1 MAGNIIP
8 AIATTNAITAG
19 FVVMHAFKVLQN
31 QFDKCQSVYMRLTP
45 NGRNQIMVPD
55 KELTPPNPKCYVC
68 AEKPEVI
75 VQIDTERVN
84 VLEFKNDV
92 LIKALNMIEPD
103 VMMDKGK
110 IVISSEEG
118 ETDCNNEKKLSE
130 MSIVD
135 GCILRVDDFFQN
147 YELSITIVHKNAE
160 RDEPVFHIIADPDT
174 LKPKVDTEEN
184 NTAVEASEPQPS
196 TSNGTMSKITK
207 VADNDDEDDV
217 CIIDDVNEGAT
228 STSDSDIEGNS
239 SKGQEKRKIDE
250 DEEGPSS
257 KKAKTQNTNNGDDD
271 EDDVIEID

>member
-31 QFDKCQSVYMRLTP
+31 QFNKCQSVYMRLTP

-103 VMMDKGK
+103 VMMDKGT

-174 LKPKVDTEEN
+174 LKPKVDSEEN
-184 NTAVEASEPQPS
+184 NTAAEASEPQPS

-207 VADNDDEDDV
+207 VADNDDEDDL
-217 CIIDDVNEGAT
+217 CIIDDVNEGAST
-228 STSDSDIEGNS
+228 STSGTEGNS
-239 SKGQEKRKIDE
+239 SKVQEKRKTDE
-250 DEEGPSS
+250 NEEGPSS
-257 KKAKTQNTNNGDDD
+257 KKAKIHTNDEDD
-271 EDDVIEID
+271 DDVIEID